1 MKAESELN
9 GRLTKA
15 PTKKAKRR
23 TGRAARAVNSDLPTP
38 GSDLPIASIL
48 AILHKWGIHTLGQLA
63 ALDKEELRA
72 RLGTDA
78 VRLWERAN
86 GTATRL
92 LKFVQPPESFDES
105 FEFDHEIETAEPLLF
120 MLRRFLEQL
129 ALRLSAIYLV
139 AKELTLVISFSNSRQ
154 DESAAVD
161 QQSYER
167 VFKIPQPT
175 NDVDLLFRMLQT
187 HLENFKSEHPI
198 VAVALTAQPI
208 RPASQQF
215 GLFETALRNP
225 QQLYETLA
233 RLSALLGSDRVGT
246 PIKEETHRPDAFRM
260 EPFSWTID
268 VAPSSS
274 PSPRNGESPSRT
286 GTIAAETAAS
296 TEKKSSRVA
305 LRRFRP
311 AAAASIFT
319 SQDRSASRPTGSWLS
334 QPAGSPSS
342 FYLADYEQR
351 VISFEGAACVT
362 QVRRHLQ
369 SDKIHGQV
377 IDQSGPFLLS
387 GNWWDEKSWARAEWD
402 MQLENGDLIRAHEDP
417 PCISAAPAALDR
429 VPLRLY
435 RPCRSSHSLHSQGYG
450 VTGGTWKVDGIYD

>member
-1 MKAESELN
+1 MESEL
-9 GRLTKA
+9 A
-15 PTKKAKRR
+15 
-23 TGRAARAVNSDLPTP
+23 TGRVRPTGGP
-38 GSDLPIASIL
+38 DGHLTQEIL

-72 RLGTDA
+72 RLGAEA

-92 LKFVQPPESFDES
+92 LKFVQPPEAFEES

-139 AKELTLVISFSNSRQ
+139 AKELTLVISFSNPRQ
-154 DESAAVD
+154 DEPAVVATATRTGKET
-161 QQSYER
+161 YKR

-233 RLSALLGSDRVGT
+233 RLSALLGSDRVGI

-260 EPFSWTID
+260 EPFSWTQND
-268 VAPSSS
+268 EVRMSNDE
-274 PSPRNGESPSRT
+274 RNSRT
-286 GTIAAETAAS
+286 AQRPPLQI
-296 TEKKSSRVA
+296 SRPA

-311 AAAASIFT
+311 PANT
-319 SQDRSASRPTGSWLS
+319 SVFVSEAR
-334 QPAGSPSS
+334 
-342 FYLADYEQR
+342 YLE
-351 VISFEGAACVT
+351 
-362 QVRRHLQ
+362 
-369 SDKIHGQV
+369 SDKIRGQIV
-377 IDQSGPFLLS
+377 DQSGPFLFS

-402 MQLENGDLIRAHEDP
+402 MQLDDNSLIRCHESP
-417 PCISAAPAALDR
+417 PSPGYGVAGP
-429 VPLRLY
+429 P
-435 RPCRSSHSLHSQGYG
+435 SQSYG
-450 VTGGTWKVDGIYD
+450 VTGSAAGAARTWKIDGIYD